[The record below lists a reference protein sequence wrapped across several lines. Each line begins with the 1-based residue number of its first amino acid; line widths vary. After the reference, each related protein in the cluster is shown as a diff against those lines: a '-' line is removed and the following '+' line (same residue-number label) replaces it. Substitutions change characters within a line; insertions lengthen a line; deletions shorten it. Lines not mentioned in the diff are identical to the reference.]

1 MRSPFT
7 SLHLGAGL
15 LALGLAACATN
26 DADAP
31 AQELGT
37 LVVSDPDFDFS
48 TRRSA
53 QLELRAADNAAPV
66 ALEIRDSEGRRLLQG
81 AFKSGATL
89 NFKLPLGADRSLTV
103 RTGAGDAAT
112 EQVVRLNDAG
122 RGVAN
127 L

>member
-1 MRSPFT
+1 MRSPLT
-7 SLHLGAGL
+7 HRYLGAGL

-26 DADAP
+26 EADAP
-31 AQELGT
+31 ADELAT
-37 LVVSDPDFDFS
+37 LVVSDPNFDFS

-53 QLELRAADNAAPV
+53 QLELRAAENAEPV

-81 AFKSGATL
+81 AFRSGATL
-89 NFKLPLGADRSLTV
+89 NFKLPLGADSSLTI
-103 RTGAGDAAT
+103 RTGAGEAAT

-122 RGVAN
+122 HGVAN